1 LRAFH
6 HSCPVTEAE
15 RLHEALRTAFE
26 RLCSLFGDARFE
38 RREGYDLMAF
48 PPIPIAQFN
57 GVWPLDDGAAPMLSA
72 ALAELE
78 ELGLPSSV
86 QVRRGHT
93 PAFAAE
99 AKRLGFTNELELPGM
114 AARAGD
120 LPSPQPNGLTLT
132 RVSGGRDL
140 DDALATAAGGF
151 GAPASSMAP
160 LYMPA
165 VLAAEGFSLYLGRV
179 DGMPVSTSVGLT
191 VGDTLGIFNVATPP
205 EHRGRGYGAALTAE
219 AARAGFA
226 NGADLAWLQSSAMG
240 HSVYERLGF
249 RDVETYA
256 LLTR

>member
-1 LRAFH
+1 
-6 HSCPVTEAE
+6 
-15 RLHEALRTAFE
+15 
-26 RLCSLFGDARFE
+26 
-38 RREGYDLMAF
+38 
-48 PPIPIAQFN
+48 
-57 GVWPLDDGAAPMLSA
+57 
-72 ALAELE
+72 
-78 ELGLPSSV
+78 
-86 QVRRGHT
+86 
-93 PAFAAE
+93 
-99 AKRLGFTNELELPGM
+99 M
-114 AARAGD
+114 AARASD

-132 RVSGGRDL
+132 RGSGGRDL
-140 DDALATAAGGF
+140 DDALETAAGGF

-160 LYMPA
+160 LYTPA

-205 EHRGRGYGAALTAE
+205 EHRGRGYGAVLTVE

-249 RDVETYA
+249 RDVETHA